1 MFIFIIFQAFGAVEA
16 MSDRICIH
24 SEGKV
29 NAHLSAENLVSCC
42 YGCGFGCNGGFPG
55 AAWSYWVK
63 KGIVTGGNFNSS
75 QVSHLL
81 KNLIELNRD

>member
-1 MFIFIIFQAFGAVEA
+1 

-63 KGIVTGGNFNSS
+63 RGIVTGGNYNSS

-81 KNLIELNRD
+81 YASYLFLDFYAFCSLNCSYITF